1 MWEGAWPKSKKEK
14 KSYKIVIKDIKI
26 SPEMKKKKKKKLK
39 KNKKRKKNNYWKKKK
54 KKKKKIEYR
63 KKRYEIKKDWL
74 NFDFSY

>member
-14 KSYKIVIKDIKI
+14 KSYKIVIKDRKI
-26 SPEMKKKKKKKLK
+26 SPEM
-39 KNKKRKKNNYWKKKK
+39 KKK